1 MSVPSYE
8 QSGVNDTTP
17 APAAEPSPQSSVRPD
32 VARFYA
38 DLAEEPWRF
47 DLWHVLRW
55 LDARHPEFPVLGRSP
70 KAGLEP
76 LRVGQEPSLA
86 FAQSQ
91 LYAFDP
97 GRDGRLP
104 SLSILGFGLF
114 GPNGPLPIHLT
125 EYARERLLN
134 HDRTFVAFAN
144 ILHHRFTLLFYRAW
158 ADVQSAASLDRP
170 GDDRFSRYSSSLI
183 HLGEA
188 SLTGRDAVADHAKL
202 FVSGH
207 LVRQTRNAEGLER
220 ILATFFR
227 ARVRIEQW
235 VSHWLVLA
243 REQQTR
249 LGGGRDA
256 EQIGIGAVAG
266 EKVPD
271 VQARFRIRVGALS
284 LVEYESHLPGGK
296 PFAQML
302 AWLRNYVG
310 YELAWDVRLVLRRE
324 EVPRAAIG
332 SSVRLGWTTWLG
344 DRRREDDA
352 DDLVLVHETI
362 VARQALLAR

>member
-1 MSVPSYE
+1 MNE
-8 QSGVNDTTP
+8 TTP
-17 APAAEPSPQSSVRPD
+17 APVATEPPPRSAVRPD
-32 VARFYA
+32 LDRFYA

-47 DLWHVLRW
+47 DLWYVLRW
-55 LDARHPEFPVLGRSP
+55 LDAKYPQYPVLGRSP
-70 KAGLEP
+70 NATLEP
-76 LRVGQEPSLA
+76 LRIGQEPSLA

-91 LYAFDP
+91 LHAFDP

-104 SLSILGFGLF
+104 RLSILGFGLF

-125 EYARERLLN
+125 EYARERILY

-158 ADVQSAASLDRP
+158 ADVQSTASLDRP

-183 HLGEA
+183 HTGEA
-188 SLTGRDAVADHAKL
+188 SVQQRDAVADHAKL

-207 LVRQTRNAEGLER
+207 LVRETRNAEGLER
-220 ILATFFR
+220 ILSTFFR
-227 ARVRIEQW
+227 AGVRIEQW
-235 VSHWLVLA
+235 VSHWLTLA
-243 REQQTR
+243 REQRTR

-271 VQARFRIRVGALS
+271 VQSRFRIRFGPLS
-284 LVEYESHLPGGK
+284 LAEYESHLPGGS

-302 AWLRNYVG
+302 AWLRNYIG
-310 YELAWDVRLVLRRE
+310 YELAWDVRLVLHRE
-324 EVPRAAIG
+324 EVPRATVG

-344 DRRREDDA
+344 DRRSDADA

-362 VARQALLAR
+362 VARQALLAK

>member
-1 MSVPSYE
+1 MS
-8 QSGVNDTTP
+8 DTTP
-17 APAAEPSPQSSVRPD
+17 PPETADEPPPSAVRPGVD
-32 VARFYA
+32 RLFAE
-38 DLAEEPWRF
+38 LAEEPWRF

-55 LDARHPEFPVLGRSP
+55 LDAKHPEYPVLGRSP
-70 KAGLEP
+70 NAELEP
-76 LRVGQEPSLA
+76 VRIGQEPSLA

-91 LYAFDP
+91 LFAFHP
-97 GRDGRLP
+97 GRDSRLP
-104 SLSILGFGLF
+104 RLSILGFGLF

-125 EYARERLLN
+125 EYARERVLY
-134 HDRTFVAFAN
+134 HDHTFVRFAD
-144 ILHHRFTLLFYRAW
+144 ILHHRFALLFYRAW
-158 ADVQSAASLDRP
+158 ADVQSTASLDRP

-183 HLGEA
+183 HIGEP
-188 SLTGRDAVADHAKL
+188 SLQQRDAVADHAKL

-207 LVRQTRNAEGLER
+207 LVRESRNAEGLER

-227 ARVRIEQW
+227 AGVRIEQW
-235 VSHWLVLA
+235 VSHWLALA

-249 LGGGRDA
+249 LGSGRDA
-256 EQIGIGAVAG
+256 EQLGIGSVAG

-271 VQARFRIRVGALS
+271 VQCRFRIRFGPLS
-284 LVEYESHLPGGK
+284 LADYESHLPGGR

-302 AWLRNYVG
+302 SWLRNYIG

-324 EVPRAAIG
+324 EVPRATIG

-344 DRRREDDA
+344 ERRRDDDA

-362 VARQALLAR
+362 VARQALLAG

>member
-1 MSVPSYE
+1 
-8 QSGVNDTTP
+8 VND
-17 APAAEPSPQSSVRPD
+17 APRDLQAIDTAPRSATRPD
-32 VARFYA
+32 VDRFYA
-38 DLAEEPWRF
+38 DLAGEPWRY

-55 LDARHPEFPVLGRSP
+55 IDARHPELPPLGRSP
-70 KAGLEP
+70 NADLEP

-86 FAQSQ
+86 FAASQ
-91 LYAFDP
+91 LHAFRP
-97 GRDGRLP
+97 GTDDRLP
-104 SLSILGFGLF
+104 QLSILGFGLF

-125 EYARERLLN
+125 EYARERMLY
-134 HDRTFVAFAN
+134 HDRTFVAFSN

-170 GDDRFSRYSSSLI
+170 GDDRFSRYSGSLI

-188 SLTGRDAVADHAKL
+188 SVRSRDAIADHAKL

-207 LVRQTRNAEGLER
+207 LVRETRNAEGLMR
-220 ILATFFR
+220 ILSTFFR
-227 ARVRIEQW
+227 AGVGIEQW
-235 VSHWLVLA
+235 VSHWLSLA

-266 EKVPD
+266 ERVPD
-271 VQARFRIRVGALS
+271 VQSRFRIRLGPLS
-284 LVEYESHLPGGK
+284 LADYESHLPGGT

-324 EVPRAAIG
+324 DVPRATIG

-344 DRRREDDA
+344 ERRRDDDA

-362 VARQALLAR
+362 VARQSLAGR